1 MRIDIGLRPFER
13 SYRILNLLFA
23 MNEIQQLYQALTLV
37 AVVLFFNFLERRR
50 PGYPVDRKRD
60 LPLNILAILVVI
72 VAGEMWKM
80 LILNGLNVL
89 KVSKVLSFA
98 GLHLLPGAVK
108 IILGLILADFCL
120 YWVHWAMHRPRLW
133 PTHAFHHSIAEV
145 WWLSGA
151 RTSVTH
157 LFLFA
162 VPQILLAYYIF
173 RLTPVEAGVA
183 FSIGVMVNVWIHIN
197 VKVNLGPLER
207 IFITPDYHRI
217 HHGAKGLS
225 RKNLGFVFTIWDR
238 LFGTYVNPHSRGKDY
253 ELFSVSTRKGLLRM
267 VLGF

>member
-1 MRIDIGLRPFER
+1 
-13 SYRILNLLFA
+13 
-23 MNEIQQLYQALTLV
+23 MNDIQQLYQALTLV

-50 PGYPVDRKRD
+50 PGYAVDRKRE
-60 LPLNILAILVVI
+60 LRLNILALLIVI
-72 VAGEMWKM
+72 IAGEAWKT

-89 KVSKVLSFA
+89 NVGKVLSLS
-98 GLHLLPGAVK
+98 GLHRLPSAVK
-108 IILGLILADFCL
+108 ILLGLIFADFCL

-162 VPQILLAYYIF
+162 FPQILLAYYLF
-173 RLTPVEAGVA
+173 RLSPVEAGVA
-183 FSIGVMVNVWIHIN
+183 FSIGVVVNVWIHIN
-197 VKVNLGPLER
+197 VQVNLGPLEW
-207 IFITPDYHRI
+207 ILITPDYHRI

-238 LFGTYVNPHSRGKDY
+238 IFGTYYDPHSEAKDY
-253 ELFSVSTRKGLLRM
+253 DLFAVSTRKGLLRM
-267 VLGF
+267 VVGI